1 MFKSTLVSGWVLML
15 EFTVQPKIALHL
27 KFASWRIDVGE
38 STILISVSTE
48 ASQPEPT
55 DCINLSIFLVSG
67 CHSLS
72 MFIIFQYSMHG
83 YQMKIKFHFCFTSK
97 ITTFTSHWLI
107 LSIFISYVSLGER
120 IHINLKFAEI
130 TRKIIFSRSLFLC
143 SRFLCLNLRIRSSFP
158 IHLLFSIKT
167 CHFLIIWIIIWKIII
182 TALDTSISSGSV
194 TFFFCESI
202 LRTSFRVFT
211 SSKSFTF
218 SWQYLSTSQ

>member
-1 MFKSTLVSGWVLML
+1 M
-15 EFTVQPKIALHL
+15 
-27 KFASWRIDVGE
+27 GE

-72 MFIIFQYSMHG
+72 MFIIFQYSMHN
-83 YQMKIKFHFCFTSK
+83 YQMKLKFHFCFTSK

-130 TRKIIFSRSLFLC
+130 TRK
-143 SRFLCLNLRIRSSFP
+143 
-158 IHLLFSIKT
+158 LFSVVACFFVLDSSAST
-167 CHFLIIWIIIWKIII
+167 YEFVLVFLFI
-182 TALDTSISSGSV
+182 
-194 TFFFCESI
+194 FC
-202 LRTSFRVFT
+202 LA
-211 SSKSFTF
+211 
-218 SWQYLSTSQ
+218 